1 VRDSNVSRIYIGLG
15 RQAGVRPADL
25 VGAIANEAGL
35 DAREIG
41 AIDIADRFAL
51 VEVPGD
57 SADDVIRALRGATLR
72 GKRVL
77 VRRDRETE

>member
-1 VRDSNVSRIYIGLG
+1 
-15 RQAGVRPADL
+15 VRPADL

-57 SADDVIRALRGATLR
+57 AVDGVIDALRGATIR

-77 VRRDRETE
+77 VRRDREAD